1 MVQQLTSTEVNRAV
15 MLREEGHSQLYDTKQ
30 LGVVQETVWKLWKQ
44 YRKTGT
50 VTRRAGT
57 GPKSKTTIGD
67 ERFLRL
73 QAIRNRTHT
82 AQKHLVRTRGTRIS
96 DQTVC
101 NRLREA
107 ELRARRSAKF
117 PKLTREYR

>member
-1 MVQQLTSTEVNRAV
+1 MAQQLTSTEVNRV
-15 MLREEGHSQLYDTKQ
+15 VTLREEGHSQLMLPNSLELCRK
-30 LGVVQETVWKLWKQ
+30 LWKLWKR

-57 GPKSKTTIGD
+57 GPKSKTTTGD

-73 QAIRNRTHT
+73 QALRNRTHT
-82 AQKHLVRTRGTRIS
+82 ARNLQKHLVRTRRTRIS

-107 ELRARRSAKF
+107 ELRARN
-117 PKLTREYR
+117 

>member
-1 MVQQLTSTEVNRAV
+1 
-15 MLREEGHSQLYDTKQ
+15 
-30 LGVVQETVWKLWKQ
+30 VQETVWKLWKR

-50 VTRRAGT
+50 VTRRPGT
-57 GPKSKTTIGD
+57 GPKSKTTAGD

-73 QAIRNRTHT
+73 QALRNRTH
-82 AQKHLVRTRGTRIS
+82 AARNMQKHLVRTRGTRIS

-107 ELRARRSAKF
+107 ELRARRSAKL
-117 PKLTREYR
+117 PKLTREHR